1 VSLSSTR
8 TLVVARAHYP
18 CGVRRLILLLLVAVA
33 AGCGSTKT
41 AAPPTTTTVPSP
53 TTALP
58 GTHALYAGG
67 NWAVLLRGSDA
78 VAAHLVQGRWRL
90 DRSGRVKIEILG
102 PAPGS
107 TAPKLPQ
114 IAAQLTAP
122 APMIE
127 SGLWVDGK
135 ELIVKGGGTP
145 TEGTIYGAPAKPLAA
160 GKHIAVAYGRT
171 DRTGTARAWSFT
183 TP

>member
-1 VSLSSTR
+1 M
-8 TLVVARAHYP
+8 
-18 CGVRRLILLLLVAVA
+18 RRVLLLLLVGLA

-41 AAPPTTTTVPSP
+41 AAPPATTTMPSP
-53 TTALP
+53 ATALP
-58 GTHALYAGG
+58 GATALYAGG
-67 NWAVLLRGSDA
+67 NWAVVLEGTDA
-78 VAAHLVQGRWRL
+78 VTAHLVAGRWRL

-102 PAPGS
+102 PRPGS

-114 IAAQLTAP
+114 VAAQLTAP
-122 APMIE
+122 TPLVE
-127 SGLWVDGK
+127 SGLWVDGR
-135 ELIVKGGGTP
+135 ELVVKGGGSP